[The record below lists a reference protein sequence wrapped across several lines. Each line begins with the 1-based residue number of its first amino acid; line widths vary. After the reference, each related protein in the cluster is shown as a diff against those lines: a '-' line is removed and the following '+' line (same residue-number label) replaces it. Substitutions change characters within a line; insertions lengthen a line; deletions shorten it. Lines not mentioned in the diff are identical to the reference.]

1 MFQVIKTQRRP
12 HANVEFAS
20 MDSSFIVA
28 EVRAYF
34 GNNFKKTGKCIN
46 VDISL
51 TDNDTLYTSVMLWN
65 TEASYN
71 EFVSDPFLTA
81 NFFDPIT
88 THMANNNIAFN
99 IVSKENV

>member
-1 MFQVIKTQRRP
+1 MYQVIKTQKRP
-12 HANVEFAS
+12 NAGVEFAS
-20 MDSSFIVA
+20 MDSTFINP

-34 GNNFKKTGKCIN
+34 GDNYKKTGKCVN
-46 VDISL
+46 VDITL

-71 EFVSDPFLTA
+71 EFVSDTFLVT

-88 THMANNNIAFN
+88 THMTNNNITFN
-99 IVSKENV
+99 MVSKENV

>member
-1 MFQVIKTQRRP
+1 MYQVIKTQRRP
-12 HANVEFAS
+12 HANVEFGS
-20 MDSSFIVA
+20 MDSTFISP

-46 VDISL
+46 VDITL

-65 TEASYN
+65 NETSYN
-71 EFVSDPFLTA
+71 EFVADPFLVT

-88 THMANNNIAFN
+88 THMTNNNITFN
-99 IVSKENV
+99 MISKENV